1 MQLTQKKITVLLKL
15 CFSAVILQLFLI
27 CLAAGNAVNDSQSL
41 AGSAY
46 ITQIPEMLEY
56 AAMSA
61 VITLGGGLALE
72 YALKV
77 YG

>member
-1 MQLTQKKITVLLKL
+1 MKLTEQKIVVLLKL
-15 CFSAVILQLFLI
+15 CFSAVILQLDLI
-27 CLAAGNAVNDSQSL
+27 CLVLTEPVQSE
-41 AGSAY
+41 Y

-56 AAMSA
+56 AAMA
-61 VITLGGGLALE
+61 TVITLGGGLALE

>member
-1 MQLTQKKITVLLKL
+1 MKLTEQKIVVLLKL
-15 CFSAVILQLFLI
+15 CFSAVILQLALI
-27 CLAAGNAVNDSQSL
+27 CLTLTDPIQSE
-41 AGSAY
+41 Y

-56 AAMSA
+56 AAMA
-61 VITLGGGLALE
+61 TVITLGGGLALE

>member
-1 MQLTQKKITVLLKL
+1 MKLTEQKIVVLLKL
-15 CFSAVILQLFLI
+15 CFSAVILQLALI
-27 CLAAGNAVNDSQSL
+27 CLVLTDPVQSE
-41 AGSAY
+41 Y

-56 AAMSA
+56 AAMA
-61 VITLGGGLALE
+61 TVITLGGGLALE

>member
-1 MQLTQKKITVLLKL
+1 MKLTEQKIVVLLKL

-27 CLAAGNAVNDSQSL
+27 CLSLTDPVQSD
-41 AGSAY
+41 Y

-56 AAMSA
+56 AAMAA
-61 VITLGGGLALE
+61 VVTLGGGLALE

>member
-1 MQLTQKKITVLLKL
+1 MKLTEQKIVVLLKL
-15 CFSAVILQLFLI
+15 CFSAVILQLALI
-27 CLAAGNAVNDSQSL
+27 CLALTDPIQSE
-41 AGSAY
+41 Y

-56 AAMSA
+56 AAMA
-61 VITLGGGLALE
+61 TVITLGGGLALE

>member
-1 MQLTQKKITVLLKL
+1 MKLTHNKILVLLKL
-15 CFSAVILQLFLI
+15 CFSAVLVQLFLI
-27 CLAAGNAVNDSQSL
+27 CLALGDGTQSE
-41 AGSAY
+41 Y
-46 ITQIPEMLEY
+46 ISQIPEMLEY

-61 VITLGGGLALE
+61 VVTLGGGLALE